1 MTLHTVSTSKSTY
14 SSAFTSFFISP
25 ICMTQMNFLN
35 RFLQCLGKNQE
46 CDVQFTLVFYFE
58 TLNDSSEKQVCT
70 FHIFSQVRW
79 YALLKKQPFSSMFQI
94 LSFKTLYK
102 ILAIA
107 SSIKDF
113 FSKFD
118 KIRSFLPI
126 WAHLL
131 NKSLMENFIFCA
143 VWPFPWLPEFY
154 WNKHFSMTFIA
165 TIFIIVIAFFFISPA
180 YSKILTL

>member
-1 MTLHTVSTSKSTY
+1 MSWKESRMWRTIHFGVLLWNSEWFQWKTSLHFSYFFASPLVCI
-14 SSAFTSFFISP
+14 AF
-25 ICMTQMNFLN
+25 
-35 RFLQCLGKNQE
+35 
-46 CDVQFTLVFYFE
+46 
-58 TLNDSSEKQVCT
+58 
-70 FHIFSQVRW
+70 
-79 YALLKKQPFSSMFQI
+79 KKQPFSSMFQI
-94 LSFKTLYK
+94 LSFKTLYN

-113 FSKFD
+113 LSKFD

-154 WNKHFSMTFIA
+154 WNKHFSMTFIV
-165 TIFIIVIAFFFISPA
+165 TIFIIIIAFFYYFPC
-180 YSKILTL
+180 LF

>member
-25 ICMTQMNFLN
+25 ICMTRMNFLN

-79 YALLKKQPFSSMFQI
+79 YALLSRNNHSRPCSRYCLLKPFT
-94 LSFKTLYK
+94 K
-102 ILAIA
+102 
-107 SSIKDF
+107 
-113 FSKFD
+113 FSQSLHRLRIF
-118 KIRSFLPI
+118 SVNLT
-126 WAHLL
+126 
-131 NKSLMENFIFCA
+131 KSA
-143 VWPFPWLPEFY
+143 VSCRFGHIY
-154 WNKHFSMTFIA
+154 WIN
-165 TIFIIVIAFFFISPA
+165 P
-180 YSKILTL
+180 